1 MEEFKTL
8 DASLIEALTIK
19 IDKLE
24 KQARKSIC
32 QSCVSMTNIA
42 DSQEYQIELLTDEV
56 DKLKTALKSHQ
67 LCDKQILIDSL
78 MQENNYLRKALESAK
93 DDTKA
98 LQQFIKGIGQAH
110 VYSEVFRKG
119 AF

>member
-8 DASLIEALTIK
+8 NMVTIEELTAK
-19 IDKLE
+19 IDVLE
-24 KQARKSIC
+24 KQSRKSIC
-32 QSCVSMTNIA
+32 QSCVSMTNQAHNQDCI
-42 DSQEYQIELLTDEV
+42 IEDLTD
-56 DKLKTALKSHQ
+56 KLERAETALKAHQ
-67 LCDKQILIDSL
+67 ICDKQILIDSL

-93 DDTKA
+93 GDTKA